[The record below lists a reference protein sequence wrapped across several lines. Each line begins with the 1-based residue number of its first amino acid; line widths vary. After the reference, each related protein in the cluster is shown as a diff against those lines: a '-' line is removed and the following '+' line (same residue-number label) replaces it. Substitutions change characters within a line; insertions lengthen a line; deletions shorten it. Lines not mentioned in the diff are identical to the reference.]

1 MAVPSSGQLNL
12 KGIFSEKNE
21 NDYTAQ
27 NLDGED
33 NLSLRGLSD
42 STNNDSSGG
51 NINVNTANNPL
62 SNRPNLS
69 APHSMS
75 EFYSYDH
82 DASKSDRRLKTNINL
97 IGHSKSNIPIYTFNF
112 KTHPV
117 TWQGTMAQDLLEMG
131 LEDSVRTADD
141 GYYVVSYEKID
152 VDFKKIS

>member
-75 EFYSYDH
+75 LSH
-82 DASKSDRRLKTNINL
+82 
-97 IGHSKSNIPIYTFNF
+97 
-112 KTHPV
+112 
-117 TWQGTMAQDLLEMG
+117 
-131 LEDSVRTADD
+131 
-141 GYYVVSYEKID
+141 
-152 VDFKKIS
+152 